1 MLLVT
6 QSGVSYGVNITSFW
20 SSYVIEIFGALAVGL
35 LVSLYLIVRVR
46 PQPRRRP
53 A

>member
-1 MLLVT
+1 
-6 QSGVSYGVNITSFW
+6 VSYGVDLTSFW
-20 SSYVIEIFGALAVGL
+20 SSYVIAIFGALALGL